1 MRSTILHD
9 VAPRIMI
16 VVHFTLSKNQSRSCD
31 KVLRSLYKKTQKND
45 RNVEEQNYR
54 LD

>member
-9 VAPRIMI
+9 VAPRSMI
-16 VVHFTLSKNQSRSCD
+16 VVHFTLSKNQSRSCY
-31 KVLRSLYKKTQKND
+31 KVLRSLYKKTQND